1 MTVDVVRQQ
10 KIRYLNLPNACFTCK
25 AQDHLIR
32 DCPHWR
38 PSPNA
43 SQGANAAASTAPA
56 IKDIGSSVGSG
67 QTAKEGGPLAHPSQS
82 VGGRSFGAVV
92 QESPRSTVLGVPSCS
107 PFGIPSLDNLLRAAR
122 SKSFVPS
129 YSAGASVQTQGM
141 DVYCGWQVKSNKRKE
156 ASSPTHLDKQSSA
169 SRSSGEVIQISC
181 GPFS

>member
-1 MTVDVVRQQ
+1 MQRAHGIRILGLEGRLRLSNVHSSKTRSADSVRMFQYWA
-10 KIRYLNLPNACFTCK
+10 RLRARFPTLPGAPLIEIQSSSPPHCFACK

-92 QESPRSTVLGVPSCS
+92 QESPRSTRGPILQPVRNPVP
-107 PFGIPSLDNLLRAAR
+107 GE
-122 SKSFVPS
+122 FV
-129 YSAGASVQTQGM
+129 
-141 DVYCGWQVKSNKRKE
+141 E
-156 ASSPTHLDKQSSA
+156 SSS
-169 SRSSGEVIQISC
+169 E
-181 GPFS
+181 